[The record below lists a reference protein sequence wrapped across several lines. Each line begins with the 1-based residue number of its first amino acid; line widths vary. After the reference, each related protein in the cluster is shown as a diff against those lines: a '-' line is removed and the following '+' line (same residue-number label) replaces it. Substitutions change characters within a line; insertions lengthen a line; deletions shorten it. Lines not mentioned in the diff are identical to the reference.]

1 MERGEKNP
9 REFRAKMF
17 VTDLG
22 LSLLLS
28 GCFLGFCFFSSSSHN
43 QMLNVHV
50 GFNNRIL
57 ANLFR
62 LVEGVELLKFCWHN
76 LNYPCSFRA
85 LLIHSLVL
93 IPVPTHCFC
102 GCVIGQTLKI
112 YNEKQSYMASKP
124 CLYGHGQNIIDKVFP
139 FSG

>member
-1 MERGEKNP
+1 
-9 REFRAKMF
+9 
-17 VTDLG
+17 
-22 LSLLLS
+22 
-28 GCFLGFCFFSSSSHN
+28 
-43 QMLNVHV
+43 MLNVHV

-112 YNEKQSYMASKP
+112 YNEKQSYMASMVMAKISLTKSSHSP
-124 CLYGHGQNIIDKVFP
+124 LLRMSEYYCLIHSNNN
-139 FSG
+139 